1 MPSRSDSKPSS
12 NITVVGVEI
21 TVTKSGKVQDLRLFS
36 GTASLGPAAV
46 RAIKRKKY
54 REFAG
59 RTVLMAVTFSSDDNA
74 VVSVRELAVAGI
86 SGCGGTVPEVV
97 RVGKEVMQK
106 LLINRVEPLYPVEAQ
121 ATHIG
126 GTVTLRLFIDE
137 HGNVS
142 KIETVAGP
150 ELLVPA
156 AVDAVKQWK
165 YKPFFMSGEPRKVE
179 TTADVTFVP

>member
-1 MPSRSDSKPSS
+1 MRLYQVVWCIGFLVACLVLPREAQCCTMPSRSDSKPSS

-86 SGCGGTVPEVV
+86 SGCGGTVPE
-97 RVGKEVMQK
+97 
-106 LLINRVEPLYPVEAQ
+106 
-121 ATHIG
+121 
-126 GTVTLRLFIDE
+126 
-137 HGNVS
+137 
-142 KIETVAGP
+142 
-150 ELLVPA
+150 
-156 AVDAVKQWK
+156 
-165 YKPFFMSGEPRKVE
+165 
-179 TTADVTFVP
+179 